1 MTYQALCGSKHKT
14 EIISQYPDDSL
25 PGLPFVSGSNQVIDV
40 INPLMVAQPAV
51 GIIGRRDIILI
62 AEAVV
67 QQPPE
72 LLNDS
77 SVKRFQ
83 LIRGSSGKTAYLR
96 IPKALHIIVSDE
108 TGLAFVE
115 SV

>member
-1 MTYQALCGSKHKT
+1 M
-14 EIISQYPDDSL
+14 I
-25 PGLPFVSGSNQVIDV
+25 
-40 INPLMVAQPAV
+40 AQLAA

-67 QQPPE
+67 QQPLE
-72 LLNDS
+72 LPDDS
-77 SVKRFQ
+77 IMKRFQ

-96 IPKALHIIVSDE
+96 IAKALHIIVSDE

-115 SV
+115 SI